1 MADKRDY
8 YEVLGVSRDADD
20 ATIKKAYRKLA
31 KKYHPDINPGDKEA
45 EAKFKEASEAYA
57 VLSDAQKRKQY
68 DQFGHAA
75 FENGGGG
82 GAGGFDF
89 GDMGDIFSDLFGG
102 GGDIFGDIFGSG
114 RRRNSNGP
122 MRGADVRTTVRITF
136 AESVTGT
143 SKKIDVNLKE
153 TCTKCNGSGAKPGT
167 QPETCGKCG
176 GKGKIAYTQQSI
188 LGMVRN
194 VQPCPDCHGTGKI
207 IKEKCPDCYGTGYIS
222 TKKTIEVTIPAGI
235 DNGQCV
241 RIQGK
246 GEPGTNGGARGDL
259 LVAVMIAAEPGF
271 ERDGY
276 NIFSNVT
283 ISYPTAVLGGEVKVK
298 TVDGEVLYEVKPGT
312 ASGTRVR
319 LRGKGMP
326 TLRNKNVRGDHY
338 ITLVV
343 DIPTKLTNEQKEA
356 LAAYDKLLTGEEKHI
371 KKKVFLSKINL
382 IYKGTVQRS
391 AFCLK
396 SAHTVLFMSANCAAV
411 LHRCL
416 YLWYI
421 NLL

>member
-1 MADKRDY
+1 MAESKRDY
-8 YEVLGVSRDADD
+8 YEVLGVGRDADD
-20 ATIKKAYRKLA
+20 AAIKKAYRALA
-31 KKYHPDINPGDKEA
+31 KKYHPDMNPGDADA
-45 EAKFKEASEAYA
+45 EKKFKEASEAYA
-57 VLSDAQKRKQY
+57 VLSDPDKRRQY

-75 FENGGGG
+75 FEGGAG
-82 GAGGFDF
+82 GAGGFGGFDF
-89 GDMGDIFSDLFGG
+89 NGADFS
-102 GGDIFGDIFGSG
+102 DIFGDIFGDLFGGG

-371 KKKVFLSKINL
+371 KKKGFFK
-382 IYKGTVQRS
+382 
-391 AFCLK
+391 
-396 SAHTVLFMSANCAAV
+396 
-411 LHRCL
+411 
-416 YLWYI
+416 
-421 NLL
+421 